1 MFPTFQ
7 LFAFDQIT
15 NNIASLK
22 KKKKKKNICVLCNS
36 ITNYNNL
43 NNMLVLRV

>member
-15 NNIASLK
+15 NNIASFK
-22 KKKKKKNICVLCNS
+22 KKTTTTFAYYAIVSQIKTI
-36 ITNYNNL
+36 
-43 NNMLVLRV
+43 

>member
-22 KKKKKKNICVLCNS
+22 KKKKKKKH
-36 ITNYNNL
+36 
-43 NNMLVLRV
+43 LRIMQ

>member
-22 KKKKKKNICVLCNS
+22 KTTTTTTFAYYAIVSQIKTI
-36 ITNYNNL
+36 
-43 NNMLVLRV
+43 

>member
-22 KKKKKKNICVLCNS
+22 KKKKKKTFAYYAIVS
-36 ITNYNNL
+36 QITTI
-43 NNMLVLRV
+43 

>member
-22 KKKKKKNICVLCNS
+22 KKKKKKN
-36 ITNYNNL
+36 
-43 NNMLVLRV
+43 LRIMQ